1 MREIPRFLP
10 KWKILVPA
18 FWLAFAMWIGIL
30 IWVSNLP
37 SVPGPATS
45 VLGVDKV
52 EHFVFFAGGAMALGA
67 AIRSTFTIRWATL
80 FLIVIVALSFFGL
93 ADEIHQLFVTGRS
106 GGDPFD
112 WLADLTGSACGLAL
126 LRTLYVKRP
135 SESANPGTPGTN
147 RQA

>member
-10 KWKILVPA
+10 KWKIVAPA
-18 FWLAFAMWIGIL
+18 FWLAFAMWVGIL
-30 IWVSNLP
+30 IFVSSRP
-37 SVPGPATS
+37 GVPCPDSPVFGF
-45 VLGVDKV
+45 DKV
-52 EHFVFFAGGAMALGA
+52 EHFVFFCGGAMALGA

-80 FLIVIVALSFFGL
+80 FLIVIVTLSFLGL

-112 WLADLTGSACGLAL
+112 WIADLTGSACGLAL

-135 SESANPGTPGTN
+135 SESANPGTPGTD